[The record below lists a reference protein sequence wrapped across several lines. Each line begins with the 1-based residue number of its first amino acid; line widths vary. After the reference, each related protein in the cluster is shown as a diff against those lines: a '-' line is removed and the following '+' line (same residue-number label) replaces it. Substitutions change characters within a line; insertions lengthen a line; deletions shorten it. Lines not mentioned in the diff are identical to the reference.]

1 MPEKGVSYLL
11 AHTEK
16 VEFAKLFGQKLES
29 KENADGMWPE
39 RERGVTLKNKKVQ
52 I

>member
-16 VEFAKLFGQKLES
+16 VEFGQKLEMVS
-29 KENADGMWPE
+29 SVRKMQMAYGLRE
-39 RERGVTLKNKKVQ
+39 REGLL
-52 I
+52 